1 MTIASKPAQGVVVGR
16 VQGDSVYLT
25 EAFQV
30 FLDELEQRLNAN
42 VLGDSVLVPSYT
54 VAAAPDASVWSG
66 GTIFVS
72 NESGGAVLAFSDGT
86 NWRRVTDRA
95 VIS

>member
-1 MTIASKPAQGVVVGR
+1 MAERIDRDIRSIAWKVIVDAFGLSVDEDSLLFQPKTYTVVG
-16 VQGDSVYLT
+16 
-25 EAFQV
+25 A
-30 FLDELEQRLNAN
+30 
-42 VLGDSVLVPSYT
+42 PS
-54 VAAAPDASVWSG
+54 AATYPRG
-66 GTIFVS
+66 IIYVS